1 MYGSH
6 YCKAILAEAEKVQ
19 ASRANGNTHRYSS
32 THQASAAWDAL
43 PKTGLKQAQPT
54 NCVPGSNS
62 HRAPAQ
68 VARGLLP
75 QFGPQQGHG
84 PLQIARFSF
93 RELKLKVV
101 LYLLHDPP

>member
-1 MYGSH
+1 METL
-6 YCKAILAEAEKVQ
+6 ID
-19 ASRANGNTHRYSS
+19 THRLIIH
-32 THQASAAWDAL
+32 TPRQALGHRASAAWDAL

-54 NCVPGSNS
+54 NCVLGSNS

-68 VARGLLP
+68 VAHDLLP

-93 RELKLKVV
+93 REFEVV
-101 LYLLHDPP
+101 LYLLRDPP